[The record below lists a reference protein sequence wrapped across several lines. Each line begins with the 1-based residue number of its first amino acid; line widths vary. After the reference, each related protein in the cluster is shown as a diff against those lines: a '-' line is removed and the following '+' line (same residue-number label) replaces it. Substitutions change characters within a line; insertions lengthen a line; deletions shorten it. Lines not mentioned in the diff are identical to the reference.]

1 MILKLLKSQFVIYGI
16 VGVGVT
22 LLKLLSLYILR
33 DLFDVVTYLSVT
45 ISYIIAVVTHF
56 FINKHY
62 TFKVDEKKIMNM
74 MTVRYFVALAVA
86 FVFYSGNIWILN
98 QVVELPFYV
107 AVFIALFL
115 SFIFNYLFH
124 FRILAM
130 NFMKICLINF

>member
-33 DLFDVVTYLSVT
+33 DVFEIVTYLSVT

-74 MTVRYFVALAVA
+74 MTVRYFIALAVA
-86 FVFYSGNIWILN
+86 FIFYSGNIWILN
-98 QVVELPFYV
+98 QVVELAFYV
-107 AVFIALFL
+107 AVFISLFL
-115 SFIFNYLFH
+115 SFIFNYFLYKKYVFV
-124 FRILAM
+124 
-130 NFMKICLINF
+130 

>member
-33 DLFDVVTYLSVT
+33 DLFDMVTYLSVT

-62 TFKVDEKKIMNM
+62 TFKVDEKKIINM
-74 MTVRYFVALAVA
+74 MTVRYFIALAVA
-86 FVFYSGNIWILN
+86 FIFYSGNIWILN
-98 QVVELPFYV
+98 QVVELAFYV

-115 SFIFNYLFH
+115 SFIFNYFLYKKYVFV
-124 FRILAM
+124 
-130 NFMKICLINF
+130 

>member
-33 DLFDVVTYLSVT
+33 DLFDMVTYLSVT

-74 MTVRYFVALAVA
+74 MTVRYFIALAVA
-86 FVFYSGNIWILN
+86 FIFYSGNIWILN
-98 QVVELPFYV
+98 QVVELAFYV
-107 AVFIALFL
+107 AVFISLFL
-115 SFIFNYLFH
+115 SFIFNYFLYKKYVFV
-124 FRILAM
+124 
-130 NFMKICLINF
+130 

>member
-1 MILKLLKSQFVIYGI
+1 MILKLLKSQFIIYGI

-33 DLFDVVTYLSVT
+33 DVFDMVTYLSVT

-62 TFKVDEKKIMNM
+62 TFKVDEKKIINM
-74 MTVRYFVALAVA
+74 MTVRYFIALAVA

-115 SFIFNYLFH
+115 SFIFNYFLYKKYVF
-124 FRILAM
+124 I
-130 NFMKICLINF
+130 

>member
-33 DLFDVVTYLSVT
+33 DLFDVVTYLSVI

-86 FVFYSGNIWILN
+86 FIFYSGNIWILN
-98 QVVELPFYV
+98 QVVDLPFYI

-115 SFIFNYLFH
+115 SFIFNYFLYKRYVFK
-124 FRILAM
+124 
-130 NFMKICLINF
+130 N

>member
-33 DLFDVVTYLSVT
+33 DVFDVVTYLSVT

-62 TFKVDEKKIMNM
+62 TFKVDEKKIINM
-74 MTVRYFVALAVA
+74 MTVRYFIALAVA
-86 FVFYSGNIWILN
+86 FIFYSG
-98 QVVELPFYV
+98 
-107 AVFIALFL
+107 
-115 SFIFNYLFH
+115 IFGY
-124 FRILAM
+124 
-130 NFMKICLINF
+130 

>member
-33 DLFDVVTYLSVT
+33 DVFDMVTYLSVT

-62 TFKVDEKKIMNM
+62 TFKVDEKKIINM
-74 MTVRYFVALAVA
+74 MTVRYFIALAVA
-86 FVFYSGNIWILN
+86 FIFYSANIWILN
-98 QVVELPFYV
+98 QVVELAFYV
-107 AVFIALFL
+107 AVFISLFL
-115 SFIFNYLFH
+115 SFIFNYFLYKKYVFV
-124 FRILAM
+124 
-130 NFMKICLINF
+130 

>member
-22 LLKLLSLYILR
+22 LLKLLTLYILR
-33 DLFDVVTYLSVT
+33 DVFDIVTYLSVT

-74 MTVRYFVALAVA
+74 MTVRYFIALAVA

-115 SFIFNYLFH
+115 SFIFNYFLYKKYVF
-124 FRILAM
+124 I
-130 NFMKICLINF
+130 

>member
-22 LLKLLSLYILR
+22 LLKLFSLYILR
-33 DLFDVVTYLSVT
+33 DVFEIVTYLSVT

-74 MTVRYFVALAVA
+74 MTVRYFIALAVA
-86 FVFYSGNIWILN
+86 FIFYSGNIWILN
-98 QVVELPFYV
+98 QVVELAFYV
-107 AVFIALFL
+107 AVFISLFL
-115 SFIFNYLFH
+115 SFIFNYFLYKKYVFV
-124 FRILAM
+124 
-130 NFMKICLINF
+130 

>member
-22 LLKLLSLYILR
+22 LLKLFSLYILR
-33 DLFDVVTYLSVT
+33 DVFEIVTYLSVT

-107 AVFIALFL
+107 AVFISLFL
-115 SFIFNYLFH
+115 SFIFNYFLYKKYVF
-124 FRILAM
+124 I
-130 NFMKICLINF
+130 

>member
-22 LLKLLSLYILR
+22 LLKLLSLYVLR
-33 DLFDVVTYLSVT
+33 DVFDIVTYLSVT

-86 FVFYSGNIWILN
+86 FVFYTGNIWILN
-98 QVVELPFYV
+98 QVVELAFYV
-107 AVFIALFL
+107 SVFIALFL
-115 SFIFNYLFH
+115 SFIFNYFLYKRYVFK
-124 FRILAM
+124 
-130 NFMKICLINF
+130 N

>member
-1 MILKLLKSQFVIYGI
+1 MIAKLLKSQFIIYGI

-33 DLFDVVTYLSVT
+33 DIFEIVTYISVI

-74 MTVRYFVALAVA
+74 MTVRYFLALGVA
-86 FVFYSGNIWILN
+86 FIFYAGNIWVLN
-98 QVVELPFYV
+98 QLVELPFYV

-115 SFIFNYLFH
+115 SFIFNYFLYKKFV
-124 FRILAM
+124 FV
-130 NFMKICLINF
+130 NNNVD

>member
-33 DLFDVVTYLSVT
+33 DLFDMVTYLSVT

-62 TFKVDEKKIMNM
+62 TFKVDEKKIINM
-74 MTVRYFVALAVA
+74 MTVRYFIALAVA
-86 FVFYSGNIWILN
+86 FIFYSGNIWILN
-98 QVVELPFYV
+98 QVVELAFYV
-107 AVFIALFL
+107 AVFISLFL
-115 SFIFNYLFH
+115 SFIFNYFLYKKYVFD
-124 FRILAM
+124 
-130 NFMKICLINF
+130 

>member
-22 LLKLLSLYILR
+22 LLKLFSLYILR
-33 DLFDVVTYLSVT
+33 DVFEIVTYLSVT

-62 TFKVDEKKIMNM
+62 TFKVDEKKIINM
-74 MTVRYFVALAVA
+74 MTVRYFIALAVA

-98 QVVELPFYV
+98 QVVELAFYV
-107 AVFIALFL
+107 AVFISLFL
-115 SFIFNYLFH
+115 SFIFNYFLYKKYVF
-124 FRILAM
+124 I
-130 NFMKICLINF
+130 

>member
-22 LLKLLSLYILR
+22 LLKLLSLYVLR
-33 DLFDVVTYLSVT
+33 DVFILNTVFSVVV
-45 ISYIIAVVTHF
+45 SYIIAVVTHF

-74 MTVRYFVALAVA
+74 MTVRYFVALVVA
-86 FVFYSGNIWILN
+86 FIFYSGNIWILN
-98 QVVELPFYV
+98 QVVDLPFYI

-115 SFIFNYLFH
+115 SFIFNYFLYKKYVF
-124 FRILAM
+124 I
-130 NFMKICLINF
+130 

>member
-1 MILKLLKSQFVIYGI
+1 MILKLLKSQFIIYGI

-33 DLFDVVTYLSVT
+33 DVLEIVTYISVT

-74 MTVRYFVALAVA
+74 MTVKYFIALIVA
-86 FVFYSGNIWILN
+86 FVFYAGNIWVLN
-98 QVVELPFYV
+98 QVVQLPFYI

-115 SFIFNYLFH
+115 SFIFNYFLYKKYVF
-124 FRILAM
+124 AS
-130 NFMKICLINF
+130 NVKEEV

>member
-1 MILKLLKSQFVIYGI
+1 MIAKLLKSQFIIYGI

-33 DLFDVVTYLSVT
+33 DIFEIVTYLSVT

-74 MTVRYFVALAVA
+74 MTVRYFMALCVS
-86 FVFYSGNIWILN
+86 FVFYTGNIWILN
-98 QVVELPFYV
+98 QIVNLQFYV

-115 SFIFNYLFH
+115 SFIFNYFLYKKYVFV
-124 FRILAM
+124 
-130 NFMKICLINF
+130 

>member
-33 DLFDVVTYLSVT
+33 DVFDMVTYLSVT

-62 TFKVDEKKIMNM
+62 TFKVDEKKIINM
-74 MTVRYFVALAVA
+74 MTVRYFIALAVA
-86 FVFYSGNIWILN
+86 FLFYSGNIWILN
-98 QVVELPFYV
+98 QVVELAFYI

-115 SFIFNYLFH
+115 SFIFNYFLYKKYVFV
-124 FRILAM
+124 
-130 NFMKICLINF
+130 

>member
-62 TFKVDEKKIMNM
+62 TFKVDEKKIINM
-74 MTVRYFVALAVA
+74 MTVRYFIALAVA
-86 FVFYSGNIWILN
+86 FIFYSGNIWILN
-98 QVVELPFYV
+98 QVVELAFYV
-107 AVFIALFL
+107 AVFISLFL
-115 SFIFNYLFH
+115 SFIFNYFLYKKYVFV
-124 FRILAM
+124 
-130 NFMKICLINF
+130 

>member
-22 LLKLLSLYILR
+22 LLKLLSLYVLR
-33 DLFDVVTYLSVT
+33 DVFDIVTYLSVT

-86 FVFYSGNIWILN
+86 FVFYTGNIWILN
-98 QVVELPFYV
+98 QVVELVFYV

-115 SFIFNYLFH
+115 SFIFNYFLYKRYVFK
-124 FRILAM
+124 
-130 NFMKICLINF
+130 N

>member
-33 DLFDVVTYLSVT
+33 DLFDMVTYLSVI

-62 TFKVDEKKIMNM
+62 TFKVDEKKIINM
-74 MTVRYFVALAVA
+74 MTVRYFIALAVA
-86 FVFYSGNIWILN
+86 FIFYSGNIWILN
-98 QVVELPFYV
+98 QVVELAFYV
-107 AVFIALFL
+107 AVFISLFL
-115 SFIFNYLFH
+115 SFIFNYFLYKKYVFV
-124 FRILAM
+124 
-130 NFMKICLINF
+130 

>member
-1 MILKLLKSQFVIYGI
+1 MILKLLKSQFVIYGM

-33 DLFDVVTYLSVT
+33 DIFDIVTYLSVT

-74 MTVRYFVALAVA
+74 MTVRYFIALAVA

-115 SFIFNYLFH
+115 SFIFNYFLYKKYVF
-124 FRILAM
+124 I
-130 NFMKICLINF
+130 

>member
-33 DLFDVVTYLSVT
+33 DLFDMVTYLSVT

-62 TFKVDEKKIMNM
+62 TFKVDEKKIINM
-74 MTVRYFVALAVA
+74 MTVRYFIALVVA
-86 FVFYSGNIWILN
+86 FIFYSANIWILN

-115 SFIFNYLFH
+115 SFIFNYFLYKKYVFV
-124 FRILAM
+124 
-130 NFMKICLINF
+130 

>member
-33 DLFDVVTYLSVT
+33 DLFDMVTYLSVT

-62 TFKVDEKKIMNM
+62 TFKVDEKKIINM
-74 MTVRYFVALAVA
+74 MTVRYFIALAVA
-86 FVFYSGNIWILN
+86 FIFYSGNIWILN
-98 QVVELPFYV
+98 QVVELAFYF
-107 AVFIALFL
+107 AVFISLFL
-115 SFIFNYLFH
+115 SFIFNYFLYKKYVFV
-124 FRILAM
+124 
-130 NFMKICLINF
+130 

>member
-22 LLKLLSLYILR
+22 LLKLFSLYILR
-33 DLFDVVTYLSVT
+33 DVFEIVTYLSVT

-115 SFIFNYLFH
+115 SFIFNYFLYKKYVF
-124 FRILAM
+124 I
-130 NFMKICLINF
+130 

>member
-33 DLFDVVTYLSVT
+33 DVFDVVTYLSVT

-62 TFKVDEKKIMNM
+62 TFKVDEKKIINM
-74 MTVRYFVALAVA
+74 MTVRYFIALAVA
-86 FVFYSGNIWILN
+86 FIFYSGNIWILN
-98 QVVELPFYV
+98 QVVELAFYV
-107 AVFIALFL
+107 AVFISLFL
-115 SFIFNYLFH
+115 SFIFNYFLYKRYVFK
-124 FRILAM
+124 
-130 NFMKICLINF
+130 N

>member
-33 DLFDVVTYLSVT
+33 DVFDMVTYLSVT

-62 TFKVDEKKIMNM
+62 TFKVDEKKIINM
-74 MTVRYFVALAVA
+74 MTVRYFIALAVA
-86 FVFYSGNIWILN
+86 FIFYSGNIWILN
-98 QVVELPFYV
+98 QVVELAFYI
-107 AVFIALFL
+107 AVFIALLL
-115 SFIFNYLFH
+115 SFIFNYFLYKKYVFV
-124 FRILAM
+124 
-130 NFMKICLINF
+130 

>member
-33 DLFDVVTYLSVT
+33 DVFDVVTYLSVT

-74 MTVRYFVALAVA
+74 MTVRYFIALAVA
-86 FVFYSGNIWILN
+86 FIFYSGNIWILN
-98 QVVELPFYV
+98 QVVELAFYV
-107 AVFIALFL
+107 AVFISLFL
-115 SFIFNYLFH
+115 SFIFNYFLYKKYVF
-124 FRILAM
+124 I
-130 NFMKICLINF
+130 

>member
-22 LLKLLSLYILR
+22 LLKLFSLYILR
-33 DLFDVVTYLSVT
+33 DVFEIVTYLSVT

-62 TFKVDEKKIMNM
+62 TFKVDEKKIINM
-74 MTVRYFVALAVA
+74 MTVRYFIALAVA
-86 FVFYSGNIWILN
+86 FIFYSGNIWILN
-98 QVVELPFYV
+98 QVVELAFYV

-115 SFIFNYLFH
+115 SFIFNYFLYKKYVFV
-124 FRILAM
+124 
-130 NFMKICLINF
+130 